1 MAINANFSIYE
12 PEAWVEVYLANQYPA
27 RPMVSKAV
35 TNVAGADIEGLVSAR
50 NKQVNITR
58 AVKPAATDVNDYSG
72 NYNTFST
79 PDSDEE
85 SLTINKHKYMQFKID
100 KADQRFALPDLVE
113 QHFVPRLH
121 ALIDSINAD
130 VKAEAKKFEAAFADL
145 NTNAT
150 ILDDA
155 DLREARRILKSRKF
169 AQEGY
174 CAVIDP
180 DAEADLTGLNIF
192 HQADQR
198 GDRAIQLSGMMG
210 DAFGF
215 EFYVDNLGL
224 AHTAATVTDAVV
236 AAAASEGDTTLTIDD
251 GSGNDATVS
260 LSEGDIIFFGSA
272 NSSDDY
278 YVVESQTVDTLT
290 LKEPLRANVADNATI
305 NPVPLATSGS
315 EQFFYDPEAIALVTA
330 VMQSVDNGNGGV
342 RRAAGFE
349 PMNRVNYT
357 LTVEETKSGAD
368 VLIEVLYGTKLYYQ
382 DRGVRYVRGTA
393 SKA

>member
-1 MAINANFSIYE
+1 MAINSNFSIYE

-35 TNVAGADIEGLVSAR
+35 TNVAGADIEGLVAAR
-50 NKQVNITR
+50 NKSVNITR
-58 AVKPAATDVNDYSG
+58 AVKPSASDIGDYSG
-72 NYNTFST
+72 SYSTIST
-79 PDSDEE
+79 PDAEE
-85 SLTINKHKYMQFKID
+85 QTLTINKHKYMRFPID

-130 VKAEAKKFEAAFADL
+130 VKAEAKKFDAAFADL

-150 ILDDA
+150 VLDDA

-174 CAVIDP
+174 CAVLDP
-180 DAEADLTGLNIF
+180 EGEADLTGLNIF

-236 AAAASEGDTTLTIDD
+236 AAEAAVGATTITIDD
-251 GSGNDATVS
+251 GSGSAAAVS
-260 LSEGDIIFFGSA
+260 LAEGDIVFFGSA
-272 NSSDDY
+272 NSTDDY
-278 YVVESQTVDTLT
+278 YVVQSQTGTVLT
-290 LKEPLRANVADNATI
+290 LKEPLRAVVANNATI

-315 EQFFYDPEAIALVTA
+315 EQFFYDPDAIALVTA

-357 LTVEETKSGAD
+357 LTVEETLSGAD
-368 VLIEVLYGTKLYYQ
+368 VLIEVLYGTKLYYP
-382 DRGVRYVRGTA
+382 DRGLRYVRGTA

>member
-1 MAINANFSIYE
+1 MAINSNFSIYE

-72 NYNTFST
+72 SYNTFST

-155 DLREARRILKSRKF
+155 DLRKHVASLSLVSLHKRDT
-169 AQEGY
+169 A
-174 CAVIDP
+174 
-180 DAEADLTGLNIF
+180 
-192 HQADQR
+192 
-198 GDRAIQLSGMMG
+198 QLSTQM
-210 DAFGF
+210 
-215 EFYVDNLGL
+215 LK
-224 AHTAATVTDAVV
+224 
-236 AAAASEGDTTLTIDD
+236 LT
-251 GSGNDATVS
+251 
-260 LSEGDIIFFGSA
+260 
-272 NSSDDY
+272 
-278 YVVESQTVDTLT
+278 
-290 LKEPLRANVADNATI
+290 
-305 NPVPLATSGS
+305 
-315 EQFFYDPEAIALVTA
+315 
-330 VMQSVDNGNGGV
+330 
-342 RRAAGFE
+342 
-349 PMNRVNYT
+349 
-357 LTVEETKSGAD
+357 
-368 VLIEVLYGTKLYYQ
+368 
-382 DRGVRYVRGTA
+382 
-393 SKA
+393 

>member
-1 MAINANFSIYE
+1 MAINSNFSIYE

-58 AVKPAATDVNDYSG
+58 AVKPAASDVNDYSG
-72 NYNTFST
+72 TYSTFST

-85 SLTINKHKYMQFKID
+85 SLTINKHKYMQFQID

-121 ALIDSINAD
+121 ALIDSMNAD
-130 VKAEAKKFEAAFADL
+130 VKAEALKFEAAFADL
-145 NTNAT
+145 SSGSTT
-150 ILDDA
+150 VMDDA

-198 GDRAIQLSGMMG
+198 GDRQIQLSGMMG

-224 AHTAATVTDAVV
+224 THSAPTLGTDELEGN
-236 AAAASEGDTTLTIDD
+236 ASAGDTTITLDD
-251 GSGNDATVS
+251 GADGGISGTYA
-260 LSEGDIIFFGSA
+260 EGDIIYFTGA
-272 NSSDDY
+272 ASSDDF
-278 YVVESQTVDTLT
+278 YVVDSVAGNVVT
-290 LKEPLRANVADNATI
+290 LKEPLRNDVADTTAVASI
-305 NPVPLATSGS
+305 AGS
-315 EQFFYDPEAIALVTA
+315 EQFFYDPDAIALVSA

-368 VLIEVLYGTKLYYQ
+368 VLIEVLYGTKLYYP
-382 DRGVRYVRGTA
+382 DRGIRLVRGTTA
-393 SKA
+393 KA

>member
-1 MAINANFSIYE
+1 MAINTNFSIYE

-35 TNVAGADIEGLVSAR
+35 TNVAGADIEGLVAAR
-50 NKQVNITR
+50 NKAVNITR
-58 AVKPAATDVNDYSG
+58 SVKPSANDVIDYSG
-72 NYNTFST
+72 DYNTFST
-79 PDSDEE
+79 PDADEQT
-85 SLTINKHKYMQFKID
+85 LTINKHKYMQFQID

-130 VKAEAKKFEAAFADL
+130 VKSEAKKFEAAFADL

-150 ILDDA
+150 VLGDE

-174 CAVIDP
+174 CAVVDP
-180 DAEADLTGLNIF
+180 EGEADLTGLNIF

-198 GDRAIQLSGMMG
+198 GDREIQLSGMMG

-224 AHTAATVTDAVV
+224 AHAQATVTDATV
-236 AAAASEGDTTLTIDD
+236 ASGATAGDTEITIDD
-251 GSGNDATVS
+251 GSGSAATVS
-260 LSEGDIIFFGSA
+260 LSEGDIIYFGSA
-272 NSSDDY
+272 DSTDDY
-278 YVVESQTVDTLT
+278 YVVESQTGSTLT
-290 LKEPLRANVADNATI
+290 LKEPLRADVSDDDTI
-305 NPVPLATSGS
+305 NEVPLATSGS
-315 EQFFYDPEAIALVTA
+315 EQFFYDPDAIALVTA

-349 PMNRVNYT
+349 PMNNVNYT

-368 VLIEVLYGTKLYYQ
+368 VLIEVLYGTKLYYP
-382 DRGVRYVRGTA
+382 DRGIRYVRGTA
-393 SKA
+393 DKA

>member
-1 MAINANFSIYE
+1 MAINSNFSIYE

-35 TNVAGADIEGLVSAR
+35 TNVAGADIEGLVAAR
-50 NKQVNITR
+50 NKSVNITR
-58 AVKPAATDVNDYSG
+58 ASKPAASEVNDYSG
-72 NYNTFST
+72 SYDTFST
-79 PDSDEE
+79 PNAEE
-85 SLTINKHKYMQFKID
+85 QTLTINKHKYMQFQID

-121 ALIDSINAD
+121 ALIDSMNAD

-150 ILDDA
+150 VLDDA

-174 CAVIDP
+174 CAVLDP
-180 DAEADLTGLNIF
+180 EGEADLTGLNIF

-236 AAAASEGDTTLTIDD
+236 AAEAAVGATTITIDD
-251 GSGNDATVS
+251 GAAGNATVS

-272 NSSDDY
+272 NSTDDY
-278 YVVESQTVDTLT
+278 YVVESQTATVLT
-290 LKEPLRANVADNATI
+290 LKEPLRAVVADDATI

-315 EQFFYDPEAIALVTA
+315 EQFFYDPDAIALVSA

-368 VLIEVLYGTKLYYQ
+368 VLIEVLYGTKLYYP
-382 DRGVRYVRGTA
+382 DRGLRYVRGTA

>member
-1 MAINANFSIYE
+1 MAINTNFSIYE

-35 TNVAGADIEGLVSAR
+35 TNVAGADIEGLVAAR
-50 NKQVNITR
+50 NKSVNITR
-58 AVKPAATDVNDYSG
+58 AVKPSANDVIDYNTEK
-72 NYNTFST
+72 NYDTFST
-79 PDSDEE
+79 PQADEQT
-85 SLTINKHKYMQFKID
+85 LTINKHKYMQFQID

-121 ALIDSINAD
+121 ALIDSMNAD
-130 VKAEAKKFEAAFADL
+130 VKAEALKFEAAFADL
-145 NTNAT
+145 NSTST
-150 ILDDA
+150 TVMDDA

-198 GDRAIQLSGMMG
+198 GDRQIQLSGMMG

-224 AHTAATVTDAVV
+224 THSAPTLGTDELEGD
-236 AAAASEGDTTLTIDD
+236 ASAGDTTITLDD
-251 GSGNDATVS
+251 GADGGISGTYA
-260 LSEGDIIFFGSA
+260 EGDIIYFAGA
-272 NSSDDY
+272 ASSDDF
-278 YVVESQTVDTLT
+278 YVVDSVDGNVVT
-290 LKEPLRANVADNATI
+290 LKEPLRNDVADTTAVASI
-305 NPVPLATSGS
+305 AGS
-315 EQFFYDPEAIALVTA
+315 EQFFYDPDAIALVSA

-357 LTVEETKSGAD
+357 LTVEETKAGAD
-368 VLIEVLYGTKLYYQ
+368 VLIEVLYGTKLYYP
-382 DRGVRYVRGTA
+382 DRGVRLVRGTSA
-393 SKA
+393 KA

>member
-1 MAINANFSIYE
+1 MAINSNFSIYE
-12 PEAWVEVYLANQYPA
+12 PEAWVEVYLANQYPS

-35 TNVAGADIEGLVSAR
+35 TNVAGADIEGLVAAR
-50 NKQVNITR
+50 NKAVNITR
-58 AVKPAATDVNDYSG
+58 SVKPSANDVIDYSG
-72 NYNTFST
+72 DYNTFST
-79 PDSDEE
+79 PDADEQT
-85 SLTINKHKYMQFKID
+85 LTINKHKYMQFQID

-130 VKAEAKKFEAAFADL
+130 VKSEAKKFEAAFADL

-150 ILDDA
+150 VLGDE

-174 CAVIDP
+174 CAVVDP
-180 DAEADLTGLNIF
+180 EGEADLTGLNIF

-198 GDRAIQLSGMMG
+198 GDREIQLSGMMG

-224 AHTAATVTDAVV
+224 AHAQATVTDATV
-236 AAAASEGDTTLTIDD
+236 ASGATAGDTEITIDD
-251 GSGNDATVS
+251 GSGSAATVS
-260 LSEGDIIFFGSA
+260 LSEGDIIYFGSA
-272 NSSDDY
+272 DSTDDY
-278 YVVESQTVDTLT
+278 YVVESQTGSTLT
-290 LKEPLRANVADNATI
+290 LKEPLRADVSDDDTI
-305 NPVPLATSGS
+305 NEVPLATSGS
-315 EQFFYDPEAIALVTA
+315 EQFFYDPDAIALVSA

-368 VLIEVLYGTKLYYQ
+368 VLIEVLYGTKLYYP
-382 DRGVRYVRGTA
+382 DRGLRYVRGTA

>member
-1 MAINANFSIYE
+1 MAINSNFSIYE

-35 TNVAGADIEGLVSAR
+35 TNVAGADIEGLVAAR
-50 NKQVNITR
+50 NKSVNITR
-58 AVKPAATDVNDYSG
+58 AAKPAASEVNDYSG
-72 NYNTFST
+72 SYDTFST
-79 PDSDEE
+79 PDADEQT
-85 SLTINKHKYMQFKID
+85 LTINKHKYMQFQID

-121 ALIDSINAD
+121 ALIDSMNAD
-130 VKAEAKKFEAAFADL
+130 VKAEAKKFEAGFADL

-150 ILDDA
+150 VLDDA

-174 CAVIDP
+174 CAVLDP
-180 DAEADLTGLNIF
+180 EGEADLTGLNIF

-236 AAAASEGDTTLTIDD
+236 AAEASIGDTEITIDD
-251 GSGNDATVS
+251 GSAGNATVS
-260 LSEGDIIFFGSA
+260 LSEGDIVFFGSA
-272 NSSDDY
+272 NSTDDY
-278 YVVESQTVDTLT
+278 YVVQSQTATTLT
-290 LKEPLRANVADNATI
+290 LKEPLRAVVADDATI

-315 EQFFYDPEAIALVTA
+315 EQFFYDPDAIALVSA

-368 VLIEVLYGTKLYYQ
+368 VLIEVLYGTKLYYP
-382 DRGVRYVRGTA
+382 DRGLRYVRGTA